1 MNKRLVVSVTF
12 VVMII
17 VVAIRF
23 SSYQANLLEMH
34 DKTKYLE
41 KIAASKQSSLVNL
54 ENGSPVLGS
63 ENAPITIIEF
73 GDYQC
78 EACYHWFHNTRA
90 DIIDNYIETG
100 KAKLVFVDLPFLG
113 SDSIVAA
120 QATYCAEDQ
129 GKYWD
134 YHNTLYNFQEEID
147 NGWASKDRLAAFAFN
162 LDMNLD
168 EFSDCLDTAKY
179 NKRVKANYDEAIKQ
193 GAEATP
199 TFIIIT
205 SDGTPTKIRG
215 AQPYSAFLKV
225 IDPLTSAIPIEQ
237 P

>member
-1 MNKRLVVSVTF
+1 MNKKFAIVIAF
-12 VVMII
+12 VVLVA
-17 VVAIRF
+17 VVGIG
-23 SSYQANLLEMH
+23 SSTYYSTLVEMQQY
-34 DKTKYLE
+34 KPSM
-41 KIAASKQSSLVNL
+41 SKQILDINL
-54 ENGSPVLGS
+54 KNGSPVLGS
-63 ENAPITIIEF
+63 ENAPITIVEF

-90 DIIDNYIETG
+90 DIIDNYVETG

-113 SDSIVAA
+113 RDSNAAA

-134 YHNTLYNFQEEID
+134 YHNILYNFQEEID
-147 NGWASKDRLAAFAFN
+147 NGWASKDRLVAFAFN
-162 LDMNLD
+162 LEMNLE
-168 EFSDCLDTAKY
+168 EFSDCMDTSKY
-179 NKRVKANYDEAIKQ
+179 SKRVKANYDEAVKH

-215 AQPYSAFLKV
+215 AQPYSVFLKV
-225 IDPLTSAIPIEQ
+225 IDPLTSAIQIEQ

>member
-1 MNKRLVVSVTF
+1 MNKKIALAIAF
-12 VVMII
+12 VVLVT
-17 VVAIRF
+17 VVGIA
-23 SSYQANLLEMH
+23 SLSYYSTLVEMQQY
-34 DKTKYLE
+34 KPSM
-41 KIAASKQSSLVNL
+41 SKQILDINL
-54 ENGSPVLGS
+54 KNGSPVLGS
-63 ENAPITIIEF
+63 ENAPITIVEF

-100 KAKLVFVDLPFLG
+100 KAKLIFIDLPFLG
-113 SDSIVAA
+113 RDSIAAA

-134 YHNTLYNFQEEID
+134 YHNILYNFQEEID
-147 NGWASKDRLAAFAFN
+147 NGWASKDRLVAFAFN
-162 LDMNLD
+162 LEMNLE
-168 EFSDCLDTAKY
+168 EFSNCMDTSKY
-179 NKRVKANYDEAIKQ
+179 SKRVKANYDEAVKH

>member
-1 MNKRLVVSVTF
+1 MNKKIALAIAF
-12 VVMII
+12 VVLVT
-17 VVAIRF
+17 VVGIA
-23 SSYQANLLEMH
+23 SLSYYSTLVEMQQY
-34 DKTKYLE
+34 KPSM
-41 KIAASKQSSLVNL
+41 SKQILDINL
-54 ENGSPVLGS
+54 KNGSPVLGS
-63 ENAPITIIEF
+63 ENAPITIVEF

-100 KAKLVFVDLPFLG
+100 KAKLIFIDLPFLG
-113 SDSIVAA
+113 RDSIVAA

-134 YHNTLYNFQEEID
+134 YHNILYNFQEEID
-147 NGWASKDRLAAFAFN
+147 NGWASKDRLVAFAFN
-162 LDMNLD
+162 LEMNLE
-168 EFSDCLDTAKY
+168 EFSNCMDTSKY
-179 NKRVKANYDEAIKQ
+179 SKRVKANYDEAVKH

-215 AQPYSAFLKV
+215 AQPYSVFLKV
-225 IDPLTSAIPIEQ
+225 MDPLTSAIQIEQ